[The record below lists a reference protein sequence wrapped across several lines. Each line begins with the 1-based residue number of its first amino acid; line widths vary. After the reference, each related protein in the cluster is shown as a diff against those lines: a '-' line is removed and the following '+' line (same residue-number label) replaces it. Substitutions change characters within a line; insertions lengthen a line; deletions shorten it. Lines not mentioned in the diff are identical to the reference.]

1 MEMADKERVQELQEQ
16 MKNMTSEEKIKLR
29 EERQK
34 ELDELMNFDKM
45 WGIIIH
51 WWMHFK

>member
-16 MKNMTSEEKIKLR
+16 MKDMTPEEKIKLR

-45 WGIIIH
+45 
-51 WWMHFK
+51 